1 MNLKPTM
8 EGHRIGLSCG
18 DIEFA
23 MVNAVVYSIN
33 SFHAGV
39 PLDTIEA
46 DVKHLQE
53 LWVMFRQPIHKHV
66 IILLLQQVLN
76 LRQHYQSND
85 HDQQPPW
92 ILTGS
97 VCNEATM
104 MKEAQE
110 SNNVMSLFNF
120 YFRKMWM
127 AYVFNNY
134 TIAYEMAVKGR
145 DITTPAAFSVF
156 SHIFF
161 EGMTCA
167 AITME
172 RRIGNPIVDSRGKK
186 DTATRRMKRKK
197 YLRRAKQCLKIM
209 RKTANH
215 CKLNCLNKVLLLE
228 AELIVS
234 KGGNN
239 TLDQALALYEQSA
252 SLSKQEGF
260 MHERALSYE
269 RAGMAVMYYYAYHQG
284 HVDRIRTREA
294 DKAKADAYINK
305 SISLYRLWG
314 ATAKVEQMTQKY
326 HGHISL
332 FSCRI
337 ETNPRYQ

>member
-1 MNLKPTM
+1 M